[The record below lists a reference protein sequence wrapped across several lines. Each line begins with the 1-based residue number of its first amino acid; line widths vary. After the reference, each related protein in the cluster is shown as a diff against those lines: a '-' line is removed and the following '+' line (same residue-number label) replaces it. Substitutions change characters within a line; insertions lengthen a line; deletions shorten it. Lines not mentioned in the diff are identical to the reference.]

1 MRSTTTLM
9 KNWQFTGPDGKTV
22 TVDLPHTWNNIDG
35 QDGGNDYWRGSCTYK
50 TSFAAPA
57 FDPAAQQVWLQFEGV
72 GDSAKVSLNG
82 TEIANHDGGFST
94 FRVDITAL
102 LKEQNELTVIAD
114 NSKNDFVYPQKADF
128 TFYGGI
134 YRTVSLL
141 AVPARITSRW
151 ITSAAPVC
159 RSPRPCRA
167 PTLTSAL
174 RPGSAVK
181 ARSPSPSSTPRAGK
195 CWLAKA
201 ATPP

>member
-9 KNWQFTGPDGKTV
+9 KNWQFTGPDGKT
-22 TVDLPHTWNNIDG
+22 TARSTCPIPGTTSTARMAATTTGAAAAPIK
-35 QDGGNDYWRGSCTYK
+35 R
-50 TSFAAPA
+50 SFAAPA

-94 FRVDITAL
+94 FRADITAL

-141 AVPARITSRW
+141 VVSKDHIALDHLGGPGVQIT
-151 ITSAAPVC
+151 
-159 RSPRPCRA
+159 
-167 PTLTSAL
+167 PTVQ
-174 RPGSAVK
+174 R
-181 ARSPSPSSTPRAGK
+181 RQR
-195 CWLAKA
+195 
-201 ATPP
+201 

>member
-72 GDSAKVSLNG
+72 GDSANVSLNG

-94 FRVDITAL
+94 FRADITAL
-102 LKEQNELTVIAD
+102 LKEQN
-114 NSKNDFVYPQKADF
+114 
-128 TFYGGI
+128 
-134 YRTVSLL
+134 
-141 AVPARITSRW
+141 
-151 ITSAAPVC
+151 
-159 RSPRPCRA
+159 
-167 PTLTSAL
+167 
-174 RPGSAVK
+174 
-181 ARSPSPSSTPRAGK
+181 
-195 CWLAKA
+195 
-201 ATPP
+201 